1 MGNGFWGR
9 ILRVDLAGRRTWVEE
24 PDESFYRRYFGGWNF
39 VAHYLLKET
48 KPGIDALDP
57 KNVLVFAPGIITG
70 VPFSGSARN
79 AVGAKSPLSNSF
91 GETDVGGFW
100 GSELK
105 RAGWDAVV
113 VQGRAEKPVYIWI
126 KDDQVEIRDAAHLW
140 GKLADESQATIRQE
154 VGEPRART
162 VQIGPAGEKLVRFAA
177 VINDLKHAGGRTG
190 MGAVMGSK
198 NLKAIATRGSQSI
211 SLVAPDKVRELA
223 RWMGTNADNLA
234 HNLHT
239 WGTGAMMQTHILTG
253 NIPTHNFRDAQF
265 PDAEMIS
272 AQEIGRTVRT
282 KMEACYAC
290 SIRCKKVV
298 SMKEPYEVAPEYGGP
313 EYETL
318 AAFGSD
324 CGVNDLKAIC
334 KAHEISG
341 AYGLDTISAGATIAF
356 AMECF
361 EAGLLTEKDTGGIAL
376 TFGNAAAMVKMTE
389 MIARREGLGNLLA
402 EGTMRAARAIGRGAD
417 RFAIHVKGEE
427 LPMHE
432 PRYKRGL
439 GLGYAVSPTGADHC
453 HNFHDA
459 GFEKESDLLQ
469 KLRAFGVMQ
478 PVPLEDLGPAKVRMF
493 AYYTNWATLQNCMVL
508 CSFVPWTYAQQV
520 ELVNA
525 VTGWNSSA
533 FELQKVGE
541 RALTLAR
548 AYNVREGLTPKDDW
562 LPKRMFVGQTSGPLS
577 EAGIKP
583 EALENAKQLYYGLMG
598 WDPVTGAP
606 TRAKLGEL
614 DIDWVAEQLSA
625 NSPAS
630 TSQAR

>member
-1 MGNGFWGR
+1 MSNGFWGR

-48 KPGIDALDP
+48 KPGMDALDP
-57 KNVLVFAPGIITG
+57 ANVLVFAPGIITG

-113 VQGRAEKPVYIWI
+113 VQGRADKPVYIWI
-126 KDDQVEIRDAAHLW
+126 KDDRVEIRDATHLW
-140 GKLADESQATIRQE
+140 GKPADESQASIRQE
-154 VGEPRART
+154 VGERRART

-198 NLKAIATRGSQSI
+198 NLKAIATRGSQDI
-211 SLVAPDKVRELA
+211 PLAEPGKVREMA
-223 RWMGTNADNLA
+223 RWMSANVDTLA
-234 HNLHT
+234 HSLHT
-239 WGTGAMMQTHILTG
+239 WGTGGMMKTHILTA

-272 AQEIGRTVRT
+272 AQEIERTVRT
-282 KMEACYAC
+282 KMEGCYAC
-290 SIRCKKVV
+290 SVRCKKVV

-361 EAGLLTEKDTGGIAL
+361 EAGLLTEKDTGGMSL

-402 EGTMRAARAIGRGAD
+402 EGTMRAAQTIGRGAD

-459 GFEKESDLLQ
+459 GFEKEGDLLQ

-493 AYYTNWATLQNCMVL
+493 AYYTNWSTLQNCLVL
-508 CSFVPWTYAQQV
+508 CSFVPWTYPQQV
-520 ELVNA
+520 DLVNA
-525 VTGWNSSA
+525 VTGWNSTA

-548 AYNVREGLTPKDDW
+548 AYNVREGFTPKDDW
-562 LPKRMFVGQTSGPLS
+562 LPNRMFVGQTSGPLA

-583 EALENAKQLYYGLMG
+583 EALENAKQLYYGMMG

-606 TRAKLGEL
+606 SLAKLGEL
-614 DIDWVAEQLSA
+614 DIDWVADQLSA
-625 NSPAS
+625 KSPAS
-630 TSQAR
+630 YHQVR